1 MKKLI
6 LLLVL
11 ILPVWINAQEAD
23 TIYAKQIM
31 LLEQQVDSLR
41 RTLGL
46 MDKEM
51 QNIKQSMIVGES
63 EIDEVLSILGEED
76 VESATFE
83 ARSRYKRVN
92 DLLKAIQ
99 QRPGQLLFNG
109 NVTAISQF
117 STNNNATESYGTG
130 SFDIFATTSFGKGT
144 ILFIDLEAI
153 GGDGPDVLYPTFSG
167 LNGDAGSTQSP
178 DGMDRIH
185 VLEAWGEFTLLNEIF
200 TITVGKIDITN
211 YFDNNASANDETTQF
226 ISGSFINNSSFAV
239 PSNSPGFRLRTTL
252 FNKYHLQF
260 GLSSQDNA
268 GGRLFNDLYRIGSL
282 GFTFAPGSGFDS
294 NIRMYGY
301 QVPAANNEY
310 GYGVS
315 LDKVFFNKF
324 NVFGR
329 YGLNHDTVADYWG
342 IKSSWSAGL
351 RFVELIKDQP
361 LAIGLA
367 YGENYSNNNNPAP
380 EKITELYIRR
390 QLNKWVHISPH
401 FQYIWNRKGTNEEL
415 AVIGIRT
422 HFNF

>member
-6 LLLVL
+6 PFLVL
-11 ILPVWINAQEAD
+11 FLPLWIHAQEPD
-23 TIYAKQIM
+23 SIYAKQIIQ
-31 LLEQQVDSLR
+31 LEQQVDSLQK
-41 RTLGL
+41 TLAL
-46 MDKEM
+46 MGQEM
-51 QNIKQSMIVGES
+51 QEIKQSMIEGES

-76 VESATFE
+76 VESASFE

-92 DLLKAIQ
+92 ELLKAIQ

-109 NVTAISQF
+109 NVTALSQF
-117 STNNNATESYGTG
+117 SASESDTESYGTG

-144 ILFIDLEAI
+144 LLFIDLEAI
-153 GGDGPDVLYPTFSG
+153 GGDGPDILYPTFSG

-178 DGMDRIH
+178 DGVDRLH
-185 VLEAWGEFTLLNEIF
+185 VLEAWGEFTLLNDIF

-211 YFDNNASANDETTQF
+211 YFDNNASANDETMQF

-239 PSNSPGFRLRTTL
+239 PSNSPGIRLRTTIL
-252 FNKYHLQF
+252 NRYHVQF

-268 GGRLFNDLYRIGSL
+268 GARLFNDLYRIASL
-282 GFTFAPGSGFDS
+282 GFTFAPGTGFDS

-301 QVPAANNEY
+301 QVPVADNDY
-310 GYGVS
+310 GFGVS

-329 YGLNHDTVADYWG
+329 YGINNDAAADYWG

-351 RFVELIKDQP
+351 RFVESIKNQP

-367 YGENYSNNNNPAP
+367 YGENYSAINNLDT

-401 FQYIWNRKGTNEEL
+401 FQYIWNRQGTKEEL
-415 AVIGIRT
+415 AVMGIRT